1 MTPATSASVSITGTG
16 LFTPPESIS
25 NAELAASLTASV
37 ETWNAEN
44 ADRIAAGISAAR
56 DLPDEAFIEKA
67 SGIGSRYVME
77 KSGVLDPDRMRPIL
91 PLRSEDELGVQAE
104 MSMPA
109 ILEALAQAGREPSD
123 VDAVIVGC
131 SNLQRAY
138 PAVAIEIQNELG
150 AGGWAFDMNVACS
163 SATFSIQNAV
173 DALRNGTANCVV
185 VANPEITSGHN
196 NFELRD
202 HHFIF
207 GDACTAIVLERTD
220 DAVSDGGT
228 DHGRWVVLGTKLA
241 TQFSNNIRNDFG
253 FLNESEDGE
262 RDPHELVFR
271 QNGQS
276 VFREVCPLV
285 VRHITGHLGEVG
297 VDAADVRRFWLHQAN
312 LKMNQLIAK
321 GVLGRI
327 PDEDEAP
334 VILDEYA
341 NTSSA
346 GSVIAFHKHRA
357 DLEGGDLGVI
367 CSFGAGYSVGSVVVQ
382 RAIV

>member
-1 MTPATSASVSITGTG
+1 MTSVPSISVSITGTG
-16 LFTPPESIS
+16 LFTPTESIS
-25 NAELAASLTASV
+25 NAELAASLSVSV
-37 ETWNAEN
+37 EKWNAEH
-44 ADRIAAGISAAR
+44 ADEIEAGSLEPRA
-56 DLPDEAFIEKA
+56 LPDEAFIEKA
-67 SGIGSRYVME
+67 SGIGSRFVME
-77 KSGVLDPDRMRPIL
+77 KSGVLDPDRMRPHL
-91 PLRSEDELGVQAE
+91 PTRSEDELGVQAE

-109 ILEALAQAGREPSD
+109 IHEALAQAGRQPSD

-138 PAVAIEIQNELG
+138 PAVAIEIQHELG

-173 DALRNGTANCVV
+173 DALRNGTASCVV
-185 VANPEITSGHN
+185 VVNPEITTGHN

-207 GDACTAIVLERTD
+207 GDACTALVLERTD
-220 DAVSDGGT
+220 ESLNDGSG
-228 DHGRWVVLGTKLA
+228 DHGRWDVMGTKLA

-253 FLNESEDGE
+253 FLNESEDE
-262 RDPHELVFR
+262 ARDPHELVFR

-276 VFREVCPLV
+276 VFKEVCPLV
-285 VRHITGHLGEVG
+285 VKHITGHLGDVEVE
-297 VDAADVRRFWLHQAN
+297 AAGVRRFWLHQAN

-321 GVLGRI
+321 GVLGRV
-327 PDEDEAP
+327 PDTDEAP
-334 VILDEYA
+334 VILDQYA

-357 DLEGGDLGVI
+357 DLASGDLGVI
-367 CSFGAGYSVGSVVVQ
+367 CSFGAGYSVGSIVVR
-382 RAIV
+382 RA